1 MNATE
6 INQRLQEI
14 NILLAIIY
22 SKLSNIKA
30 QRALTTNISN

>member
-14 NILLAIIY
+14 NILMNYILQ
-22 SKLSNIKA
+22 KLTELKNQTSLNNI
-30 QRALTTNISN
+30 QN